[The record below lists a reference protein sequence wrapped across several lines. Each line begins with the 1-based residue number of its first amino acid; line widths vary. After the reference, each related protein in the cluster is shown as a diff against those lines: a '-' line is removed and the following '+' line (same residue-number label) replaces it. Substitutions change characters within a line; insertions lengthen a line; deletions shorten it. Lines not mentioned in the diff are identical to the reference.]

1 MNSCKYCK
9 SAVQESFY
17 FCPNCGKKI
26 KEPPFKFSLAK
37 SITIIVAA
45 ILIPPFGIIPGV
57 KYFLKDDRRAQFVG
71 IITIAVTVIA
81 TGLFIIVTSRVLN
94 YYKAAYNQV
103 MQIQSSMNAVPSSNQ
118 KDLLNQIES
127 LQN

>member
-1 MNSCKYCK
+1 MGNCKFCK

-45 ILIPPFGIIPGV
+45 FLIPPFGIIPGIR
-57 KYFLKDDRRAQFVG
+57 YFLKDDKRAQFVG
-71 IITIAVTVIA
+71 VITIAVTILA
-81 TGLFIIVTSRVLN
+81 TGLMIVVTMRVVN
-94 YYKAAYNQV
+94 YYKESYNQI
-103 MQIQSSMNAVPSSNQ
+103 MQIQSSMNAAPASDQQNLI
-118 KDLLNQIES
+118 KQIES
-127 LQN
+127 LQ

>member
-9 SAVQESFY
+9 SPTQESFY

-71 IITIAVTVIA
+71 LITIAVTIIA
-81 TGLFIIVTSRVLN
+81 TGLMVIVTSRVLN
-94 YYKAAYNQV
+94 YYKEAYSQV
-103 MQIQSSMNAVPSSNQ
+103 MQIQSSLNATPAADQ
-118 KDLLNQIES
+118 QDLINQIQL
-127 LQN
+127 LQ